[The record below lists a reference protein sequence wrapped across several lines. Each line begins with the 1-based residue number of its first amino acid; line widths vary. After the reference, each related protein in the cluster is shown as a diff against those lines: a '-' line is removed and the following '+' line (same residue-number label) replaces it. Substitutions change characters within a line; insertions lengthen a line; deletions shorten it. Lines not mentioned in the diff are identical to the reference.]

1 MQEQGRDPVSP
12 GAAGSF
18 TVDGGYQNMGKRT
31 IMIFASAAILFGVSV
46 AYLPK
51 WQLHDL
57 DIQDPKE
64 RVTLENELR
73 GNLTQILGWALVAI
87 GLYYVVR
94 RVVAAEKAGQIAKQ
108 GQITERF
115 TRAISQLGAIRA
127 NGQKRLEIRVG
138 GIYGLEGI
146 ARESAEYYWPVM
158 EILTAYVR
166 ENAPWHGTVRE
177 SKEKIKVVAEQ
188 TKTDPLSDL
197 SPKVP
202 ADIQAVLTVL
212 GRRGLSYR
220 NGEENRLNLAQTNLL
235 GASLGNANLEGAL
248 LLRTNLQ
255 KAILTKSKL
264 ANALVDESH
273 LQEANLNYA
282 NLQRG
287 SLQRAHLQR
296 ASLMGANLQHARLSG
311 TALQGADL
319 RGIDLRGADLE
330 EANLEGANLQ
340 KAKLKGTI
348 LRGANLLGANLE
360 GADLEGADLR
370 VADLREARLQEA
382 SLWKALLQ
390 GANLLGASLEGANL
404 KGADLS
410 VANLR
415 EAYLQE
421 ANLEKVNLERANLQN
436 AHLEGA
442 NLKKAKGVPAAQLS
456 KAETLYAVK
465 LESQLKKKIRED
477 YPHLLE
483 KP

>member
-1 MQEQGRDPVSP
+1 MS
-12 GAAGSF
+12 
-18 TVDGGYQNMGKRT
+18 KKT
-31 IMIFASAAILFGVSV
+31 ILIFAFAVILLGFLL
-46 AYLPK
+46 AYVPK
-51 WQLHDL
+51 WQVHDL
-57 DIQDPKE
+57 GIEDIKE
-64 RVTLENELR
+64 RITLENELR
-73 GNLTQILGWALVAI
+73 GNLTQILGWALI
-87 GLYYVVR
+87 GLGLYYVIR
-94 RVVAAEKAGQIAKQ
+94 RIVVAEKAGEVAKQ

-146 ARESAEYYWPVM
+146 ARESPEYYWPVM

-166 ENAPWHGTVRE
+166 ENAPWQETVIE
-177 SKEKIKVVAEQ
+177 SKEKIKIVAEHG
-188 TKTDPLSDL
+188 KTDPLSGI
-197 SPKVP
+197 SPRVP

-212 GRRGLSYR
+212 GRRALSYR
-220 NGEENRLNLAQTNLL
+220 SGEEDRLNLAQTNLY
-235 GASLGNANLEGAL
+235 GVSLGNANLEGAL
-248 LLRTNLQ
+248 LFRANFQ
-255 KAILTKSKL
+255 KAVLTKSKL
-264 ANALVDESH
+264 ASAVVDESH

-287 SLQRAHLQR
+287 SLKRANLQR

-319 RGIDLRGADLE
+319 RGIDLRGADLGD
-330 EANLEGANLQ
+330 ANLEGANLQ
-340 KAKLKGTI
+340 KAKLKGAI

-382 SLWKALLQ
+382 TLWKAMLQ
-390 GANLLGASLEGANL
+390 GANLLNASLEGANL

-421 ANLEKVNLERANLQN
+421 ANLEKVNLEKANLQN